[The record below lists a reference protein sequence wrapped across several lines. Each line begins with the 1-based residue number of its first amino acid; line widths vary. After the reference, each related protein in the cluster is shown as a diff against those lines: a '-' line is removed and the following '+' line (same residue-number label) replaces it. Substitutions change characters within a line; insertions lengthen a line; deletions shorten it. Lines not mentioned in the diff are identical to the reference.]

1 MGGGGKSAPAPAPA
15 PAKQDDS
22 AMLAL
27 IASMQ
32 AQAVAAQEAARRAQE
47 QSVYNAS
54 VQSANQAGTQG
65 SQQAMQQLG
74 LLNQSQQAAD
84 AAKLT
89 EYQKS
94 SAGAGLS
101 ATGGAYDI
109 GGTQKAQL
117 ANLGA
122 AAGLNPVT
130 AANTAGG
137 MGIKNPAAMTAGSQA
152 ASANRGVTQAN
163 QFATPSTTGLTFG
176 GS

>member
-1 MGGGGKSAPAPAPA
+1 MGGGGKSAPAPAPTQ
-15 PAKQDDS
+15 KDDK

-27 IASMQ
+27 ISSMQ
-32 AQAVAAQEAARRAQE
+32 AQAIAAQEAARRSQE
-47 QSVYNAS
+47 QAVYNSA
-54 VQSANQAGTQG
+54 VQAANQAGTQG

-84 AAKLT
+84 AAKLADF
-89 EYQKS
+89 QKA
-94 SAGAGLS
+94 SAGAGMS

-163 QFATPSTTGLTFG
+163 QFAIPSTTGLTFG